1 VTHRLSPRALNRAAL
16 RRQLLLGRAPLTA
29 LQAVGHLAGLQAQAP
44 LAPYVGLWTRLAGFR
59 HEELKELITERAVLR
74 AHLMRNTVHLVDAGD
89 YLRFRPLYQPV
100 LARHLAGNFAKNL
113 IGVDLAELAAT
124 AADSLARRFEAA
136 GITLDRDLGESPVL
150 ADPHWLHQ
158 VITNLLTN
166 ALKFTPSG
174 GRVTIST
181 ERTGS
186 TAVLRVTDTGA
197 GIAADDLPRIF
208 DRFFRGQQAA
218 QISGSGIG
226 LAVAAELAQAH
237 GGRLTAASETQG
249 PGHGTQMTLSLP
261 SA

>member
-1 VTHRLSPRALNRAAL
+1 
-16 RRQLLLGRAPLTA
+16 
-29 LQAVGHLAGLQAQAP
+29 
-44 LAPYVGLWTRLAGFR
+44 
-59 HEELKELITERAVLR
+59 
-74 AHLMRNTVHLVDAGD
+74 M
-89 YLRFRPLYQPV
+89 
-100 LARHLAGNFAKNL
+100 
-113 IGVDLAELAAT
+113 
-124 AADSLARRFEAA
+124 
-136 GITLDRDLGESPVL
+136 DRDLAASPVL

-186 TAVLRVTDTGA
+186 RAVLRVTDTGA

-237 GGRLTAASETQG
+237 GGRLTAASETNG
-249 PGHGTQMTLSLP
+249 LGHGTQMTLSLP